1 MPYTG
6 TLDASKPTVFP
17 NGIQAVVVGS
27 GGSQQTAIVSL
38 TDSTG
43 DSGTHND
50 TLADGLTATAPGAIT
65 AYTPHASGAVP
76 VTSAA
81 ATDLDTTAA
90 ALDTLNAEVAAL
102 RGTVAACVTDLAVQ
116 NQNDSDMAQKIL
128 EILAALR
135 GAGII
140 AT

>member
-27 GGSQQTAIVSL
+27 AGTQQGAIVSL

-50 TLADGLTATAPGAIT
+50 TLADGLTATAPAAIT
-65 AYTPHASGAVP
+65 DYTAHASGGTT
-76 VTSAA
+76 VTSNA

-90 ALDTLNAEVAAL
+90 ALATLVDEVTAL
-102 RGTVAACVTDLAVQ
+102 RATVASCVTDLAVQ

>member
-50 TLADGLTATAPGAIT
+50 TLADGLTATAPGSIT